1 MTLISNHNA
10 AASQPLPV
18 TVSPR
23 FSPSGTAEKLVKAS
37 STGGQAGIGKKL
49 NPLHGNGKSAEEL
62 KATFTQFVGE
72 TFFSQMI
79 KSMRSTVGEAA
90 YFNGGQG
97 EKVFQGQLD
106 QQLAQEL
113 TEKSAS
119 KFAEPMFARQFPHL
133 AGNSANHDLNQL
145 SQLRRQ

>member
-1 MTLISNHNA
+1 MTLIRNHNA
-10 AASQPLPV
+10 AASNQLPV

-23 FSPSGTAEKLVKAS
+23 FSPSGTAQKLMRAS
-37 STGGQAGIGKKL
+37 STGGQAGISPQL
-49 NPLHGNGKSAEEL
+49 NPLHGKGKSAEEL
-62 KATFTQFVGE
+62 KSTFTQFVGE

-90 YFNGGQG
+90 YFNGGQA
-97 EKVFQGQLD
+97 EKVFRGQLD

-119 KFAEPMFARQFPHL
+119 KFAEPMFARQFPQF
-133 AGNSANHDLNQL
+133 AERPAKSDLDQL
-145 SQLRRQ
+145 SQLRRR

>member
-1 MTLISNHNA
+1 MTLIRNHNA
-10 AASQPLPV
+10 AASQQLPV

-37 STGGQAGIGKKL
+37 ATGGQAGIGSQL

-62 KATFTQFVGE
+62 KSTFTQFVGE

-90 YFNGGQG
+90 YFNGGQA

-106 QQLAQEL
+106 Q
-113 TEKSAS
+113 
-119 KFAEPMFARQFPHL
+119 
-133 AGNSANHDLNQL
+133 
-145 SQLRRQ
+145 